1 MKPLDVAGGCS
12 FGARECN
19 GMIVFYMLLGLSTPL
34 SMTVVAFAADGPT
47 PHQSSHAAASS
58 CSPSD
63 HNQAGSAGSNPSID
77 ESTSFENVQI
87 ETSDLVRHERFF
99 ESVLH
104 APIVQRM
111 DHPQIDSLRGYCY
124 RGVLIVVREDLRTP
138 RPTGWVQINFTV
150 SDVATVQEEL
160 ERSVRASSLY
170 ELSEDERAKVVRF
183 RVKPDVMR
191 GNRKAIRLEVFG
203 PEGFMIGFDQYK

>member
-1 MKPLDVAGGCS
+1 
-12 FGARECN
+12 
-19 GMIVFYMLLGLSTPL
+19 MIVLYMLLGLSTPL
-34 SMTVVAFAADGPT
+34 SMTVVAFAVDGPT

>member
-1 MKPLDVAGGCS
+1 
-12 FGARECN
+12 
-19 GMIVFYMLLGLSTPL
+19 MIVLYLLLALIASL
-34 SMTVVAFAADGPT
+34 NMTVVALAADGPT

-138 RPTGWVQINFTV
+138 RPTGWVQINYTV

-160 ERSVRASSLY
+160 ERSVRASPLY
-170 ELSEDERAKVVRF
+170 ELSEDERDKIVRF